1 MTAVALTLLFFGGM
15 GIGIAAELGSTD
27 GNPGRDGA
35 ILTALGVLFAIGGA
49 WR

>member
-15 GIGIAAELGSTD
+15 GIGIGSER
-27 GNPGRDGA
+27 GVVNGA